1 MLGTYSPT
9 SAPGV
14 KHFTH
19 RTLLH
24 LNPSEESLVRSLGGY
39 SPRGREESDATEHSM
54 VKQVPR
60 LLRFYGMVNVT
71 NTDTPEILLYK
82 FLNIGYG
89 LVECYQS

>member
-39 SPRGREESDATEHSM
+39 SPRGREESDATEYSM